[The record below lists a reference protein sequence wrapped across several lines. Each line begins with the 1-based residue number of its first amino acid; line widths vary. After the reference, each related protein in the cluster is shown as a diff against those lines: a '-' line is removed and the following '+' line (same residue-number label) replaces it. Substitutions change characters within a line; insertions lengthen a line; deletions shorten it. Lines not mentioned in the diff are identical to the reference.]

1 MKTTSIFSVQWF
13 NSIIEKINELEQDW
27 KNNIVQFSQSLLMEE
42 HEVTTLLQISKS
54 TLRRYQ
60 IKKYFR
66 VYQIGKRNLYLQHDI
81 IRGILTDL
89 VK

>member
-42 HEVTTLLQISKS
+42 HEVITLL
-54 TLRRYQ
+54 
-60 IKKYFR
+60 
-66 VYQIGKRNLYLQHDI
+66 
-81 IRGILTDL
+81 TDF
-89 VK
+89 